1 MVRTEQQQLLSQ
13 LARLYLVL
21 RDYQQVQAHPPCWIN
36 TQALAIA
43 IEQIELDISSLE
55 TQLEFFIT
63 PPSIYFH
70 NKSREAMRPN

>member
-21 RDYQQVQAHPPCWIN
+21 RDYQQVQATPSCWIN

-63 PPSIYFH
+63 PPNIYFH